1 MMGPNGEYLEGLG
14 AASGSSD
21 RIVRRLELAL
31 ERWAELSKTKSYR
44 NTPVPSSGHIAP
56 PEIEEAALAFRVSL
70 RDLPSASEVNAGR
83 RFTPKDMRHRP
94 WMAFTN
100 WAWNQNWLTLKDAE
114 SLVPSTSSPT
124 STPSNEAKGSS
135 EGTSTSERVEGEKES
150 EGTATSERVEGEKES
165 EGTATGEGTE
175 GEEKSEGT
183 FVVTSVQQVAPDVVE
198 RIFRNVLVDNVRGQ
212 TPIWK
217 REDVKEATLTMAVI
231 AEARGLITIEYNG
244 VARLQSATQG
254 YESILYGQ
262 SVWDKSMERFESFC
276 LVSIGE
282 RTGAGTFNQRA
293 DDLGP
298 SPMGVAI
305 ELFHKEAK
313 VPSAQ
318 EAIERTAP
326 PGR

>member
-135 EGTSTSERVEGEKES
+135 EGTS
-150 EGTATSERVEGEKES
+150 TSERVEGEKES